1 MPDSS
6 YSIIPAEAGS
16 LLQTIPEETQPP
28 ASSPTPALDVA
39 DVVDPPLPAVT
50 KPAPPPPS
58 PPPPATSPHSNALQN
73 IANVGLSLVAI
84 MAFPLL
90 SLMCN

>member
-1 MPDSS
+1 MPHSS

-16 LLQTIPEETQPP
+16 LLKTVPEETQPP
-28 ASSPTPALDVA
+28 ASTPTPALDVA

-50 KPAPPPPS
+50 KPAS
-58 PPPPATSPHSNALQN
+58 PPPATSPHSNALQN

-84 MAFPLL
+84 MAFTLL